1 MPKQP
6 RVDLASAVHGAARAR
21 DGEGQRSLP
30 GVEPAPGRGATKSRQ
45 GKKAVLVYVDPALR
59 RALRFIAVEED
70 TTLQALCVE
79 ALSRL
84 VAERRAGG
92 EREHSPFPEGK
103 ISPERPQGQV

>member
-21 DGEGQRSLP
+21 DGETQRSLP
-30 GVEPAPGRGATKSRQ
+30 GVEPPPGSGATKSRK
-45 GKKAVLVYVDPALR
+45 GKKAVLVYVEPELR

-84 VAERRAGG
+84 VAERRDGRG
-92 EREHSPFPEGK
+92 REPSPFPEGK
-103 ISPERPQGQV
+103 IQPGATQRQV